1 MRKKILSVLGILV
14 FAGLIYGVY
23 RNSSV
28 EETDTSISK
37 TGFPRKKI
45 RSLPPAFILIL

>member
-23 RNSSV
+23 RNSLSPKQ
-28 EETDTSISK
+28 D
-37 TGFPRKKI
+37 
-45 RSLPPAFILIL
+45 FILIL